1 VKAQPSLEW
10 AEDTAHFHPVAA
22 IDLDLAGVVHP
33 GDPKNQAAFGF
44 DKALQY
50 GLLGEVGPTIHHR
63 LYPGNQFFDRLVE
76 FLFLRISVFQ
86 PLDDIGH
93 DLPPAHR
100 EGLQWFQNLVYRS
113 MTAFT
118 SLAGFFID
126 RICQQIYDGLFR
138 VLIYDRMGYAVFI
151 GLRVVFERDSRFL
164 NHF

>member
-1 VKAQPSLEW
+1 
-10 AEDTAHFHPVAA
+10 
-22 IDLDLAGVVHP
+22 
-33 GDPKNQAAFGF
+33 
-44 DKALQY
+44 
-50 GLLGEVGPTIHHR
+50 
-63 LYPGNQFFDRLVE
+63 
-76 FLFLRISVFQ
+76 
-86 PLDDIGH
+86 
-93 DLPPAHR
+93 
-100 EGLQWFQNLVYRS
+100 